1 MTDDALIEKVARAMC
16 RASYERAG
24 WEPELL
30 DDIVDRHWRY
40 FQASAGPAIEA
51 ARPAIRQ
58 QALAELRQCASPGTP
73 RNKQSEED

>member
-1 MTDDALIEKVARAMC
+1 MTDDALIERVARAMC

-40 FQASAGPAIEA
+40 FQASAGPAIDA

-58 QALAELRQCASPGTP
+58 ETLVELGQHTLPDMP
-73 RNKQSEED
+73 HDNENEEN

>member
-1 MTDDALIEKVARAMC
+1 MTDDALIERVARAMC

-40 FQASAGPAIEA
+40 FQASAGPAIDA

-58 QALAELRQCASPGTP
+58 ETLVELGQQTLPDAPNDTE
-73 RNKQSEED
+73 SEED